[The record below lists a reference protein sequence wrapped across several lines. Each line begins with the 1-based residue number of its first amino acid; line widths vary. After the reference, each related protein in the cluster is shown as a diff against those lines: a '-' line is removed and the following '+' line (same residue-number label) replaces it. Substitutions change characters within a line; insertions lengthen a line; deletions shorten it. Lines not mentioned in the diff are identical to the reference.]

1 MSATTG
7 AVVGA
12 VAASQA
18 AQNNRIEKQRCKLVL
33 ENYEPQYA
41 ETKGMKDYAYC
52 VQKLYPEP
60 MNNTEI
66 GFAKAG
72 VLVLLVAFVVGIIYG
87 YIRYKN
93 QSFLGLG
100 EIAFWGFGIPAGAFI
115 FMVLLVL
122 IVSGV
127 GFLFT

>member
-7 AVVGA
+7 AVVSSM
-12 VAASQA
+12 VAIQA
-18 AQNNRIEKQRCKLVL
+18 AQNERIEKQRCKLVL

-60 MNNTEI
+60 MNHTEV

-72 VLVLLVAFVVGIIYG
+72 VLILLIAFVVGIVYG

-93 QSFLGLG
+93 QPFMGLG
-100 EIAFWGFGIPAGAFI
+100 EVVFWAFALPAGCFI
-115 FMVLLVL
+115 LLFVGLLV
-122 IVSGV
+122 VTGTV
-127 GFLFT
+127 FLFT

>member
-60 MNNTEI
+60 MNSTEVV
-66 GFAKAG
+66 FAKAG
-72 VLVLLVAFVVGIIYG
+72 ALVLLVAFVVGIIYG
-87 YIRYKN
+87 YARFSN
-93 QSFLGLG
+93 NRFLGLG
-100 EIAFWGFGIPAGAFI
+100 EVVFWAFALTFGCFI
-115 FMVLLVL
+115 LLLVGL
-122 IVSGV
+122 LVVTGTV
-127 GFLFT
+127 FLFT